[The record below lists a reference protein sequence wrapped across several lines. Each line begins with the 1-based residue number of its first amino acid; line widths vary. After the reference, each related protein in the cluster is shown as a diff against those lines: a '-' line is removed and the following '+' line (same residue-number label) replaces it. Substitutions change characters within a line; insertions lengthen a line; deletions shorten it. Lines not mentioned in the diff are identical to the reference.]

1 MFNKYEN
8 YERVY
13 FSVADRQL
21 ENFLN
26 EDAFERSLLLN
37 ALFQPAIL
45 IPDVF
50 FFISRGLERHIFESS
65 TPQSLLEACIANGV
79 VIPAF
84 RNPSCSSFNEALYII
99 RGKGDPKRAIRG
111 LRDPQSNDRIANRL
125 QVAARSKD
133 FLLAYWPQH
142 DVGEK
147 FDQVIE
153 RYLVRPEP
161 PQADMYL
168 GINQKYLNTLW
179 KLTER
184 WRLDCVYE
192 AREETRKIAQRGLRR
207 GEIMNA
213 VGRDLGLPSD
223 CQVNDIAELLEI
235 PLESPEKKQALRVFL
250 RWMCELY
257 QYNQAVEFGTTPN
270 FPNYDPL
277 SGIVISSAFTEAP
290 SQVEL
295 SSFPTIREGV
305 SLPPMKILLHISPTE
320 LIRVR
325 NEKGPAYFAAL
336 RAWQYQP
343 NEAHEREVRH
353 TLQQYCKEIFE
364 WSMGKQDFSTAILDV
379 LLGSCTTPAQKIL
392 RPILSLGGTVVSI
405 YQPWVAPFIILS
417 GVGYAI
423 YLWRTH
429 REDTLIKTTTPNAI
443 AKIPPEVNFQGISV
457 DFDS

>member
-1 MFNKYEN
+1 MFNKYES

-21 ENFLN
+21 ENFLD

-50 FFISRGLERHIFESS
+50 FFISRGLERHILESP

-111 LRDPQSNDRIANRL
+111 LRDPQSNDRLADRL

-133 FLLAYWPQH
+133 FSLAYWPQH

-153 RYLVRPEP
+153 RYLSRPEP

-192 AREETRKIAQRGLRR
+192 AREETRKIAQCGLRR

-213 VGRDLGLPSD
+213 VGRDLGLPLD
-223 CQVNDIAELLEI
+223 YQVNDIAELLEL

-277 SGIVISSAFTEAP
+277 SGV
-290 SQVEL
+290 VE
-295 SSFPTIREGV
+295 
-305 SLPPMKILLHISPTE
+305 
-320 LIRVR
+320 
-325 NEKGPAYFAAL
+325 
-336 RAWQYQP
+336 
-343 NEAHEREVRH
+343 
-353 TLQQYCKEIFE
+353 
-364 WSMGKQDFSTAILDV
+364 
-379 LLGSCTTPAQKIL
+379 
-392 RPILSLGGTVVSI
+392 
-405 YQPWVAPFIILS
+405 
-417 GVGYAI
+417 
-423 YLWRTH
+423 
-429 REDTLIKTTTPNAI
+429 
-443 AKIPPEVNFQGISV
+443 
-457 DFDS
+457 